1 MNRQE
6 PQQATWLGFVLHN
19 QVRMKGSQEQLVL
32 NWDNITATLAKFMS
46 AKQKNWLL
54 SSSLRDKLHY
64 QILHLAADRIEVIFY
79 VPQEIPGMFPLCCIF
94 SKC

>member
-1 MNRQE
+1 
-6 PQQATWLGFVLHN
+6 
-19 QVRMKGSQEQLVL
+19 
-32 NWDNITATLAKFMS
+32 MS

-79 VPQEIPGMFPLCCIF
+79 VPQEIPGMFPLCCIVF
-94 SKC
+94 LANVR

>member
-1 MNRQE
+1 M
-6 PQQATWLGFVLHN
+6 WLSFVLHN

-32 NWDNITATLAKFMS
+32 NRMTPQPWDNITATLAKFMS

-54 SSSLRDKLHY
+54 SSSLRDMLHY

-79 VPQEIPGMFPLCCIF
+79 VPQEIPGMFPLCCIVF
-94 SKC
+94 LANVR